1 MKVYV
6 ASSWRNQVY
15 PQVLEV
21 LRGAGHEV
29 YDFREQGVSW
39 DGFEWNVTDGVNSGE
54 LLDVLNHPGVRSRFQ
69 RDMDALVS
77 CDAVVCVLPC
87 GRSAHL
93 ELGFGIG
100 TGKRTVL
107 LWHDGDEPDIM
118 HNAVD
123 SIVFSLADIP
133 LALEGAGAGAGTV

>member
-6 ASSWRNQVY
+6 ASSWRNEVY
-15 PQVLEV
+15 PEV
-21 LRGAGHEV
+21 VCALRRAGYEV
-29 YDFREQGVSW
+29 YDFRHQSVSW
-39 DGFEWNVTDGVNSGE
+39 EEFDWNVTDGVTWYE
-54 LLDVLNHPGVRSRFQ
+54 LFDVLNHPVVQARFNN
-69 RDMDALVS
+69 DMNALRN

-93 ELGFGIG
+93 ELGYGIG

-123 SIVFSLADIP
+123 QIVFSVQDIVAALAT
-133 LALEGAGAGAGTV
+133 GSG